1 MQDIREAVN
10 GWLRQGDRVALAT
23 VVETWG
29 SSPRPAGAHL
39 AVNQS
44 TAMSGSVSGGC
55 VETAVVS
62 EMIES
67 LADGQPRLLHYGV
80 SDDTAWEV
88 GLSCGGRI
96 SIFAEPLEERW
107 WRLIETRQPGDRLVT
122 VLAGEYAGA
131 KLLLRAGRVEVSRPL
146 PEALHTVLLSTAQA
160 ISHTQ
165 RLTLTD
171 SDLLIEVELATPH
184 LIMVG
189 GAHAAMTLQRLA
201 ELMGFRVMLIDP
213 RRAFA
218 TRERFPTVEVI
229 SHEYPDKA
237 LRDVP
242 LNAHTF
248 VAILTHDPKI
258 DDVALKV
265 VLPAPV
271 AYIGILSSSRTHE
284 KRLARL
290 IEAGIDPTLFSRI
303 RTPIG
308 LNIGATTPAEIAL
321 SIMAEIIAVRNAGGT
336 V

>member
-1 MQDIREAVN
+1 MQDIRGTVN
-10 GWLRQGDRVALAT
+10 TWLQQGDQVALAT
-23 VVETWG
+23 VVDTWG

-39 AVNQS
+39 AVNQA
-44 TAMSGSVSGGC
+44 TAMIGSVSGGC

-96 SIFAEPLEERW
+96 SIFAEPLDAHW
-107 WRLIETRQPGDRLVT
+107 WRWIEQPQPGDRLVT
-122 VLAGEYAGA
+122 VLAGEAVGA
-131 KLLLRAGRVEVSRPL
+131 KLLLRGDVVEASRPL
-146 PEALHTVLLSTAQA
+146 PDALRTALIAAAQGV
-160 ISHTQ
+160 SQTQ
-165 RLTLTD
+165 RLTAADTD
-171 SDLLIEVELATPH
+171 VLVEVEPTTPH

-201 ELMGFRVMLIDP
+201 EMMGFRVMLIDP

-218 TRERFPTVEVI
+218 TRERFPSVDVI
-229 SHEYPDKA
+229 SHDYPDKA

-242 LNAHTF
+242 LNAQTF

-271 AYIGILSSSRTHE
+271 AYIGILSSRRTHE
-284 KRLARL
+284 KRLSRL
-290 IEAGIDPTLFSRI
+290 TEAGVDPALFSRI

-308 LNIGATTPAEIAL
+308 LNIGANTPEEIAL
-321 SIMAEIIAVRNAGGT
+321 SIMAEIIAVRNAGGAA
-336 V
+336 